1 MACGH
6 HRAALQIVPLLAL
19 RLVAASAATGNEWDH
34 GLVAAPLPTLG
45 RVVSIADGDTLTVLD
60 PVHHQDI
67 IRLASIDAPE
77 LGHGA
82 GEPGQPY
89 SRRAKDA
96 LASMVFGRH
105 VALRC
110 YERDQYGRAV
120 CDVIVNGRSAG
131 RDLVASGLAWAN
143 RARPEYLR
151 DAAIPRFEQQAREK
165 RLGLWS
171 GSHVQIEP
179 WVWRKNCWRLHDCA
193 LQSAK

>member
-1 MACGH
+1 MVCLRHKAT
-6 HRAALQIVPLLAL
+6 LPVVTLLAL
-19 RLVAASAATGNEWDH
+19 GLAAESAATGTEW
-34 GLVAAPLPTLG
+34 GLGTLAAPMPTQG

-60 PVHHQDI
+60 PVNHQDI
-67 IRLASIDAPE
+67 IRLASVDAPE

-96 LASMVFGRH
+96 LASMVFGRR
-105 VALRC
+105 VALHC
-110 YERDQYGRAV
+110 YERDKYGRAV
-120 CDVIVNGRSAG
+120 CDVLFNGRSAG
-131 RDLVASGLAWAN
+131 RDLVATGLAWAN

-151 DAAIPRFEQQAREK
+151 DASIPRLEQQAREK

-171 GSHVQIEP
+171 SGHVQIEP

-193 LQSAK
+193 LPAAK